1 MLTTSMENTT
11 SEADCCSLAIFFLEL
26 GEFTSRDCCHDQQ
39 WDYRHKICC
48 DESKN
53 KTAPGLK
60 FNVPHL
66 LAGNIWIIWSPGYKY
81 FEKGFAIPI
90 QWNLSLLRPNEITNV
105 KTSCALIPLQPQKL
119 HSKLLLRK
127 SSKPRHLGPA
137 RLELINL
144 T

>member
-1 MLTTSMENTT
+1 MLTTSVENTT
-11 SEADCCSLAIFFLEL
+11 SEADCCSLAIFCLEL
-26 GEFTSRDCCHDQQ
+26 GEFTSTDYCHDQQ
-39 WDYRHKICC
+39 WDYRHKISC

-66 LAGNIWIIWSPGYKY
+66 LAETIWIIWSPGYKY
-81 FEKGFAIPI
+81 FEKGLDIPI
-90 QWNLSLLRPNEITNV
+90 QWSLSLLRPNEITNV
-105 KTSCALIPLQPQKL
+105 KTSRASIPLPPPKL

-127 SSKPRHLGPA
+127 SSKPRHPVPA